1 MVNPIA
7 LKIRSKKL
15 GVLIR
20 DARLAA
26 RKSIK
31 ECAQA
36 IGVTQGRF
44 SSFERGTKTPS
55 LPELETLAYFLQ
67 VPLQHFWG
75 QEVHSDDL
83 DDHVE
88 AVDWPKM
95 IALRQRIVG
104 VLLRKARTDQNVS
117 MKELAQVVGV
127 SSRRLKSYEMGEEPI
142 PLSELEVMASY
153 LNLPLDYFLDKDGI
167 VGRWIVQQQ
176 SIQKFL
182 ELPADLQEFVV
193 KPVNRPYLE
202 MAYRLSDL
210 PVEKLRAMA
219 EGLLEITL

>member
-26 RKSIK
+26 GKSMK
-31 ECAQA
+31 ECAEA
-36 IGVTQGRF
+36 IGVTPGRF

-55 LPELETLAYFLQ
+55 LPELETLAYVLK

-75 QEVHSDDL
+75 REVHSDDL
-83 DDHVE
+83 DEQVE
-88 AVDWPKM
+88 AVDWPKA

-104 VLLRKARTDQNVS
+104 VLLRRARTEQNVS
-117 MKELAQVVGV
+117 MKELAQVVGI
-127 SSRRLKSYEMGEEPI
+127 STRRLKSYEMGEEPI
-142 PLSELEVMASY
+142 PLPELELMASH
-153 LNLPLDYFLDKDGI
+153 LNLPLDHFRDTDGV

-176 SIQKFL
+176 AVQKFM

-193 KPVNRPYLE
+193 QPVNRPYLE
-202 MAYRLSDL
+202 MAYRLSEL